1 VALAGHAVELGE
13 EEERLVESIRD
24 GYREAGLEPP
34 DTIQFAVQLGVDEQR
49 LRELQHYL
57 ERRSELAK
65 LASDWYIDVSALER
79 ARVALVERLEA
90 DGAVDTGTCKA
101 ILGVSRKFLIPVLEY
116 FDRSGVTRR
125 DGNRRVLAKPVA

>member
-1 VALAGHAVELGE
+1 V
-13 EEERLVESIRD
+13 R
-24 GYREAGLEPP
+24 
-34 DTIQFAVQLGVDEQR
+34 LGVDEQR

-57 ERRSELAK
+57 ERRGELAK
-65 LASDWYIDVSALER
+65 LASDWYIDVSALDR
-79 ARVALVERLEA
+79 ARVSLVERLQA

-125 DGNRRVLAKPVA
+125 DGNKRVLAKPAA